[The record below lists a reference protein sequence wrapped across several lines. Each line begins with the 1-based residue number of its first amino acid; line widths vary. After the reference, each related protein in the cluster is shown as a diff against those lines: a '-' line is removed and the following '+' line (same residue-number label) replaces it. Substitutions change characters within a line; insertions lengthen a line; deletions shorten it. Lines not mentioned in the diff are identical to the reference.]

1 MVQSKSDFI
10 KSFLPDQVENIELTQ
25 INMDAT
31 DLGLADI
38 LRNLNE
44 VYPINSRTRN
54 AIESGSTVIGVLC
67 KTVTLEPMQ
76 GLFILVAADDLEFE
90 LISTNYIIICI
101 SEKTIRKQDLILDA
115 IDNLTSYLIKN
126 YRDTLPNLADFYR
139 KFIYDMAEDDD
150 SDDSDEDR
158 YYDD

>member
-1 MVQSKSDFI
+1 MVQTKQDFI

-25 INMDAT
+25 INLDAT

-44 VYPINSRTRN
+44 IYPANSRTRN

-67 KTVTLEPMQ
+67 KTETLNPMQ
-76 GLFILVAADDLEFE
+76 GLFVLVGADHLEFE
-90 LISTNYIIICI
+90 LVSTNYIIICI
-101 SEKTIRKQDLILDA
+101 SEKTLRKQESILDA

-126 YRDTLPNLADFYR
+126 YKDTIPNLADFYR
-139 KFIYDMAEDDD
+139 KFIYDMSEDEDD
-150 SDDSDEDR
+150 SDDTD